1 MAHGEP
7 TRRSEPHVAIRD
19 GGHPTHT
26 GPGPRL
32 QGQSVVTQLRRRSAP
47 DDAVGVEVR
56 RTTTLDAARLKQIRL
71 AALTEA
77 PSAFGSTYRSEAN
90 RPDAEWVQRAV
101 AGSQGSGRATF
112 FAQLADEIVGLVGG
126 YREEPS
132 SPIVELVSMWV
143 APHVRGRGVGVLLV
157 DAVTAWANETNATS
171 IVLWVTRGN
180 TPAERLYGSKGF
192 IATGEVQ
199 PLPSDST
206 RDEVRMMLLLR

>member
-1 MAHGEP
+1 MNLHRTP
-7 TRRSEPHVAIRD
+7 TVNRA
-19 GGHPTHT
+19 
-26 GPGPRL
+26 
-32 QGQSVVTQLRRRSAP
+32 QGQSVVTQLRHPSAP

-56 RTTTLDAARLKQIRL
+56 RITTPDAARLKQVRL
-71 AALTEA
+71 AALQEA

-90 RPDAEWVQRAV
+90 RPDTEWVQRAV
-101 AGSQGSGRATF
+101 AGSRGSGRATF
-112 FAQLADEIVGLVGG
+112 FAQLDDDLVGLVGG

-157 DAVTAWANETNATS
+157 DAVTAWAIETNATS
-171 IVLWVTRGN
+171 IALWVTRGN

-199 PLPSDST
+199 PLPSDPS